1 MIEEG
6 FKSMDYFMAIEMG
19 LYFIVVGYYFLL
31 FSYFLLMRFRT
42 SKKLY
47 WLFFS
52 ILFLCLAAGRAFF
65 IGYYFFVPELNA
77 SNAVIAQRLMLYFRL
92 ATFFSWMG
100 IACAMGVL
108 GILLF
113 PPDIEKKKND
123 KTVDIKLILRIALI
137 GIPIM
142 IGILVLTLPDEFL
155 MDPQIVEDYDLNIK
169 LETVK
174 IFGRSYPVGRFI
186 LNFILTPIFIAVIP
200 FLFVYLAFKTYGVL
214 RKSYALNA
222 LGFFL
227 YYMGRLSQG
236 IFEIAGWPNLGSTV
250 PALLI
255 ICSLLIIVIANNY
268 EQLR

>member
-1 MIEEG
+1 MIEES
-6 FKSMDYFMAIEMG
+6 FKSIDYFSAIEMG
-19 LYFIVVGYYFLL
+19 LFFIVVGYYFLL
-31 FSYFLLMRFRT
+31 FAYFLLMRFRT

-65 IGYYFFVPELNA
+65 IGYYFFVPELRA
-77 SNAVIAQRLMLYFRL
+77 SDAEIAQTLMLYYRL

-113 PPDIEKKKND
+113 PPDIEQKKTE
-123 KTVDIKLILRIALI
+123 KTVDMKLILRITLI

-142 IGILVLTLPDEFL
+142 IGILALTLPDELF
-155 MDPQIVEDYDLNIK
+155 MDPQLVEDYDLNIK
-169 LETVK
+169 LETIN
-174 IFGRSYPVGRFI
+174 IFGRSYPIGRFI
-186 LNFILTPIFIAVIP
+186 LNFVLTPIFIAVIP
-200 FLFVYLAFKTYGVL
+200 FLFVYLAMKTYGVL

-222 LGFFL
+222 IGFFL

-236 IFEIAGWPNLGSTV
+236 LFEIAGWPNLGSTV